1 VVSVSRWTNVVFAR
15 FASAP
20 GQALRYLWVLALA
33 APVVGTLRRKRIEHR
48 LLFLMPLAYLLLM
61 VAVYTWAPHTFSKRH
76 LYPILPMCALS
87 VGALF
92 YWLGLEE
99 RPWKQMLDSRV
110 VVPLVAGA
118 AALILLINPI
128 RAEIFP
134 QSSSADSMGLWFGW
148 LLLAVAIVVLVVRRA
163 RPAWMA
169 LLLLTLF
176 GPGFVQ
182 VQESVAQR
190 FLRQRGELILYPWEE
205 FREQVEAAQPE
216 SIALAPE
223 IWNAYRMGG
232 QRSMRR
238 TIARIVYRRRDLDI
252 PKTKKDWSDADLAI
266 AGPEAYREWTRQ
278 DPGLGTTAVFD
289 ASGRLALVSPGAV
302 PARSDSARPVGD

>member
-1 VVSVSRWTNVVFAR
+1 
-15 FASAP
+15 
-20 GQALRYLWVLALA
+20 
-33 APVVGTLRRKRIEHR
+33 
-48 LLFLMPLAYLLLM
+48 MPLAYLLLM

-252 PKTKKDWSDADLAI
+252 PTTKKDWSDADLAI

-302 PARSDSARPVGD
+302 PTRSDSARPVGD